1 MMKRFSQQKSDDIQG
16 LEYLDKKQRTEE
28 DTRRAHTD
36 KMKLYR
42 KQEYMDRKQ
51 ESGVDTREYY
61 TAKEELWLQAYTPDK
76 RSLVK
81 FKNEMLK
88 GLYDAA
94 LKETSLFFMPKEPKH
109 KREIKAVLDR
119 QLSPD
124 RHELKTIYIVLRR
137 QKTAG
142 VL

>member
-16 LEYLDKKQRTEE
+16 QEYLDKKQRTEE

-61 TAKEELWLQAYTPDK
+61 TAKEELCLQAYTPDK

-81 FKNEMLK
+81 W
-88 GLYDAA
+88 
-94 LKETSLFFMPKEPKH
+94 TV
-109 KREIKAVLDR
+109 R
-119 QLSPD
+119 
-124 RHELKTIYIVLRR
+124 
-137 QKTAG
+137 
-142 VL
+142 